1 MYVSESTRIISTLL
15 ACTGIF
21 TLVITLLIVY
31 VIRTC
36 TKRRSHHQ
44 DTSTSNK
51 KHREHPATAGFNCN
65 INDDGD
71 SIGSES
77 SDRLPEEVDDQ
88 LAREEAG
95 DVIGPLVITG
105 LRQAI
110 RSFTGLWHK
119 GRRQNLSGASY
130 PNSNNASAASFS
142 NLDLDFVRLS
152 APMFAKRSTPLQPVL
167 VRTQ

>member
-1 MYVSESTRIISTLL
+1 MSEFSRIIGTLL

-21 TLVITLLIVY
+21 ALVITLLIVY

-51 KHREHPATAGFNCN
+51 KYRERPATAGSNC
-65 INDDGD
+65 NDDGD
-71 SIGSES
+71 SIVSES
-77 SDRLPEEVDDQ
+77 SDRSSEEVDDQ
-88 LAREEAG
+88 LARDETG
-95 DVIGPLVITG
+95 DVIGPLVVTG

-119 GRRQNLSGASY
+119 GRRQTMGGASY
-130 PNSNNASAASFS
+130 PNSNNVAAASPS

-167 VRTQ
+167 VRTHNRHQ